1 MGRRLS
7 ADERA
12 VLEGRR
18 EQLLELRLIE
28 AQLRSDEALRL
39 QDGEHERAA
48 GERLRLRG
56 VGGVG
61 AVWRGSVFLPL
72 GLRRSPVGIAS
83 LNSST
88 RLPASSVTKALNP
101 VTLPPGRGRLATT
114 PESSGSPIAAAVRV
128 STSRRTA
135 SCARLCC
142 ICSRPVM
149 APFGQID
156 QLEPKSADWGE
167 AVISNAVR

>member
-48 GERLRLRG
+48 GERCGCVG
-56 VGGVG
+56 VGGSGCGVAWLG
-61 AVWRGSVFLPL
+61 ISAARSTPIPRSSPSDRSSCSNSV
-72 GLRRSPVGIAS
+72 R
-83 LNSST
+83 
-88 RLPASSVTKALNP
+88 
-101 VTLPPGRGRLATT
+101 
-114 PESSGSPIAAAVRV
+114 
-128 STSRRTA
+128 
-135 SCARLCC
+135 
-142 ICSRPVM
+142 
-149 APFGQID
+149 
-156 QLEPKSADWGE
+156 
-167 AVISNAVR
+167 